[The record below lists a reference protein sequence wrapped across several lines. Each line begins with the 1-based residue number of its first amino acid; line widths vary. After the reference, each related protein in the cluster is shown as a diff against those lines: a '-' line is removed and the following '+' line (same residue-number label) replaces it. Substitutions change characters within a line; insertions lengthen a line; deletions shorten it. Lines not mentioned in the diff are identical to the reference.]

1 MTLGLIGKKCGMTR
15 IFTEDGVS
23 VPVTVIEVRPNRVV
37 QIKSLENDGYCA
49 IQVTL
54 GEQKV
59 SRLSKSL
66 LGHYAKAKV
75 EAGEGLWEF
84 TLSEEEVGKFAVGQ
98 ELKVDSFAEG
108 AYVDVTGITKGK
120 GFAGVIKRHHFAG
133 GYASHG
139 CSVSHRVPGS
149 IGQRQTPGKVFKG
162 KKMAGHLGN
171 VQRTVQN
178 QQIVKVDLQRN
189 LLLIKGGIPGSDNGF
204 VVIRFAIK
212 KNISREVMHG
222 N

>member
-23 VPVTVIEVRPNRVV
+23 IPVTVVEVQPNRVV
-37 QIKSLENDGYCA
+37 QIKDLETDGYCA

-59 SRLSKSL
+59 SRLNKPL
-66 LGHYAKAKV
+66 LGHYTKAKV

-84 TLSEEEVGKFAVGQ
+84 TLSKEEVGNFTVGQ
-98 ELKVDSFAEG
+98 ELKVSSFVEG
-108 AYVDVTGITKGK
+108 AYVDATGITKGK
-120 GFAGVIKRHHFAG
+120 GFAGVMKRHHFAG

-171 VQRTVQN
+171 VRRTIQN
-178 QQIVKVDLQRN
+178 QQIVKVDVQRN
-189 LLLIKGGIPGSDNGF
+189 LLLIKGGIPGSDSGF
-204 VVIRFAIK
+204 VIIRSAIK
-212 KNISREVMHG
+212 KEVIHG